1 MTQTSTGGAE
11 RTIGLDLG
19 DRWSEYVALDAD
31 GQRVGA
37 GRVRSTAEGF
47 AQLSAQHA
55 GAFVVMETGTH
66 SPWAARQF
74 EEAGHP
80 VVVANSSELALVTSN
95 VRKSDRRDAEIL
107 ARLGRADA
115 ELLHPVAQRQPE
127 TQQRLAKLRAR
138 RSMVRARA
146 EMINSVRGTA
156 KSLGTRTASCSTDS
170 FHVRALAGTSPEL
183 RDAVKFEIASIA
195 ALTAQI
201 LLAEAELEAIA
212 ASMPAVAA
220 MRQVPGVGL
229 LIALTFA
236 LTIEDPARFARRRD
250 AAAYFGL
257 APGRRQSGERD
268 PKMGITKRGNAE
280 ARSLLVQGAHYILGA
295 HGPDCALRRW
305 GLELE
310 RTKGKRKA
318 IVATARKL
326 AVLMLALWATGEV
339 YDPMRGARP
348 AAAEA

>member
-1 MTQTSTGGAE
+1 MEQTSTGDAG

-19 DRWSEYVALDAD
+19 DKWSEYVALDAE
-31 GQRVGA
+31 GRRVGA
-37 GRVRSTAEGF
+37 GRVRSTADGF
-47 AQLSAQHA
+47 AKLSALHD

-66 SPWAARQF
+66 SPWAAAQF
-74 EEAGHP
+74 GTWGHR
-80 VVVANSSELALVTSN
+80 VAVANSSELALVTAS

-107 ARLGRADA
+107 ARLGRADV
-115 ELLHPVAQRQPE
+115 ELLHPVAQRKPE
-127 TQQRLAKLRAR
+127 TQLLLSKLRAR
-138 RSMVRARA
+138 RTMVRSRT
-146 EMINSVRGTA
+146 MLVNSVRGTA
-156 KSLGTRTASCSTDS
+156 KSLGTRTAPCSADS
-170 FHVRALAGTSPEL
+170 FHRKALAWASPEL
-183 RDAVKFEIASIA
+183 RDAVKFEMAAIA
-195 ALTAQI
+195 ALTEQI
-201 LLAEAELEAIA
+201 LLADAELEALA

-236 LTIEDPARFARRRD
+236 LTIEDPTRFARRAD

-280 ARSLLVQGAHYILGA
+280 ARSLLVQGAHYVLGA

-305 GLELE
+305 GLALE
-310 RTKGKRKA
+310 RTKGKRTA

-326 AVLMLALWATGEV
+326 AVLMLALWATGER

-348 AAAEA
+348 AEAEA